1 MNNFTEDFAIIFDG
15 LQSLQNHLEV
25 EINNLNQR
33 ISYLEYKE
41 NQDDEFYK
49 NLELLIQK
57 RNK

>member
-1 MNNFTEDFAIIFDG
+1 MTNFTEDFRNIFNG

-25 EINNLNQR
+25 ELNNLNQR
-33 ISYLEYKE
+33 MSYLEYKQ

-49 NLELLIQK
+49 DLELLIQK